1 MLIDLFMDRRAPV
14 PCRLMT
20 WEYCTTFDGDPSAS
34 KVLEEFLR
42 EMPRRVELAGGSLLV
57 KMWPMVSFNATEGRL
72 WRYLV
77 ALPSSMNGGLLLD
90 SGARKSER
98 LLPEQ
103 ISLAALAN
111 KFLMEQQNG
120 NSGNCVFWALHS
132 DVLYLLVYFEGRL
145 CHWSEEPGYV
155 ATSSGAGD
163 CVRSLVDDRLARFR
177 KFLEQDS
184 LFSRAEHFDVV
195 ELQVDSSGF
204 SLEQFRD
211 ASRDPFFRGMDLK
224 EAAGDSLFPLG
235 PVRKWPHRGLLYRL
249 PHRRRLQVVAASLAL
264 FVFALVFFVVS
275 TLGIPLDGFG
285 TPAEIPDAIA
295 VELDSP
301 PMEET
306 VEEPQASVKE
316 LRAFS
321 RGRMQVGPTGKVGR
335 AQVGPAPGCV
345 PPSIKLRGIAGEKLA
360 IAEVNGRTETL
371 SLDDSLSAPNGAFV
385 ISGISRDRLILKC
398 RGKTFEVP
406 SP

>member
-57 KMWPMVSFNATEGRL
+57 KMCPMVSFNATEGRL

-77 ALPSSMNGGLLLD
+77 ALPSSMEGGLLLD

-145 CHWSEEPGYV
+145 CHWSEEQGYA

-163 CVRSLVDDRLARFR
+163 CVKSLVDERLARFR

-184 LFSRAEHFDVV
+184 LFSRAERFDVV

-211 ASRDPFFRGMDLK
+211 ASRDPFFRGMNLK
-224 EAAGDSLFPLG
+224 VAAGDSLFPLG
-235 PVRKWPHRGLLYRL
+235 PGRKW

-264 FVFALVFFVVS
+264 FVFALVFFVAS
-275 TLGIPLDGFG
+275 ILGMPLDGFE

-306 VEEPQASVKE
+306 VEEPQASIKE
-316 LRAFS
+316 LRAMS
-321 RGRMQVGPTGKVGR
+321 RGLAQAGHTGYVGR
-335 AQVGPAPGCV
+335 ARGGLAPSCV

-371 SLDDSLSAPNGAFV
+371 SLGDSLAASNGAFM
-385 ISGISRDRLILKC
+385 ISGITRDRLILKC